1 MAYDIF
7 ISYRR
12 TDNKGYTTGT
22 SIARSI
28 KQQLELERYKDRIF
42 FDYSNL
48 HDEEFEKIIL
58 SAIEQSRIFILVLTQ
73 DAMMR
78 CVNPN
83 DWVRREIMHAQKCG
97 LKIIPINPDNLFNGY
112 PNEFPKELEIVR
124 KIQHTTI
131 HMDASFESD
140 IRLLIEKR
148 IEPALQNSN
157 TPSKTS
163 TTAGA
168 LVRIEADLDC
178 HILRF
183 GKEIATARADE
194 LEELRLPKGKHK
206 LSFIS
211 LDEKSIHEDIM
222 LTINDIEFE
231 EYIEINLRERYDALK
246 AEQEQQRKAEE
257 AALKKAQEEKARQEA
272 EKRRQAAE
280 EARKKADEKKRI
292 EEEERLRK
300 LEEEARKKAEE
311 EKESAPTKEQL
322 IEWYNAGLKAK
333 TKKQAFVFFLKAAE
347 GGLAEAQY
355 ELGSCYGSGA
365 GITKDLTEH
374 VKWVMKSAEGGYAK
388 AQHWMYNLHRFGV
401 LSAEKNIFKAIKWLK
416 EAVKQNYPEAIE
428 ELKLIPSFE
437 DKRNFIR
444 ATKTK
449 ELYIAGYLEPDN
461 NLAIEY
467 ICQAANEGY
476 VEAQYQLAQGYRS
489 GALGVHSVE
498 EDAVQSA
505 KWMKIA
511 ADNGHPLA
519 IDELKDIPEIVRP
532 KRITKKFS
540 QLEELFIASHFTIDD
555 DLRLDYLTRAA
566 NGGLVEAQC
575 ELGDCYN
582 CGIGVDENEEEA
594 AKWFQKAA
602 EQGHA
607 EAQYRLGV
615 WYNCGI
621 GVDENKE
628 EAIKWYKKAAEQ
640 GHAEAQLQLGDC
652 YYYGSGVDENEE
664 EAEIWYSRAAEQGHD
679 EAQYMLGVYWEEK
692 AKTKK
697 EESVKSWHLATA
709 KKWYQKAAD
718 QGNEDAQK
726 ALRKIGKGFFGRLFG

>member
-112 PNEFPKELEIVR
+112 PNKFPKELEIVR

-280 EARKKADEKKRI
+280 EARKKAVEKKRI

-322 IEWYNAGLKAK
+322 IEWYNAGLEEENRQKNSHFHVVHK
-333 TKKQAFVFFLKAAE
+333 YLKFYEKAAK
-347 GGLAEAQY
+347 G
-355 ELGSCYGSGA
+355 
-365 GITKDLTEH
+365 
-374 VKWVMKSAEGGYAK
+374 
-388 AQHWMYNLHRFGV
+388 
-401 LSAEKNIFKAIKWLK
+401 
-416 EAVKQNYPEAIE
+416 
-428 ELKLIPSFE
+428 
-437 DKRNFIR
+437 
-444 ATKTK
+444 
-449 ELYIAGYLEPDN
+449 
-461 NLAIEY
+461 
-467 ICQAANEGY
+467 GY
-476 VEAQYQLAQGYRS
+476 VEAQYR
-489 GALGVHSVE
+489 LGEYYNSPGFF
-498 EDAVQSA
+498 EDFG
-505 KWMKIA
+505 
-511 ADNGHPLA
+511 N
-519 IDELKDIPEIVRP
+519 
-532 KRITKKFS
+532 
-540 QLEELFIASHFTIDD
+540 
-555 DLRLDYLTRAA
+555 RLINSNARYWY
-566 NGGLVEAQC
+566 E
-575 ELGDCYN
+575 
-582 CGIGVDENEEEA
+582 
-594 AKWFQKAA
+594 KAA

-607 EAQYRLGV
+607 LAQYKLGV
-615 WYNCGI
+615 YYYQFETYHVFSDRIINLLI
-621 GVDENKE
+621 
-628 EAIKWYKKAAEQ
+628 KAAEQ
-640 GHAEAQLQLGDC
+640 GVCKANTWLGVIYYKGEIVVKNYQLAYKYFRIAAEKNLAEAQFWLGLC
-652 YYYGSGVDENEE
+652 YAQGDGVKQNER
-664 EAEIWYSRAAEQGHD
+664 RAGEWFTKAAQQGLA
-679 EAQYMLGVYWEEK
+679 EAQYMLGLYFECGTGVEKDIEE
-692 AKTKK
+692 
-697 EESVKSWHLATA
+697 A

-718 QGNEDAQK
+718 QGNEDAKK
-726 ALRKIGKGFFGRLFG
+726 ALRKIGKSFFGRLFG

>member
-246 AEQEQQRKAEE
+246 AEQEQLRKAEE

-280 EARKKADEKKRI
+280 EARKKAEEKKRI
-292 EEEERLRK
+292 EEEAERKRR
-300 LEEEARKKAEE
+300 E
-311 EKESAPTKEQL
+311 TKEQRAKQIAEHKKRRTEIAEKQEL
-322 IEWYNAGLKAK
+322 DRLFKKGEEWYNKGDYYTASLWF
-333 TKKQAFVFFLKAAE
+333 QKAA
-347 GGLAEAQY
+347 
-355 ELGSCYGSGA
+355 
-365 GITKDLTEH
+365 
-374 VKWVMKSAEGGYAK
+374 
-388 AQHWMYNLHRFGV
+388 
-401 LSAEKNIFKAIKWLK
+401 
-416 EAVKQNYPEAIE
+416 
-428 ELKLIPSFE
+428 
-437 DKRNFIR
+437 DK
-444 ATKTK
+444 
-449 ELYIAGYLEPDN
+449 
-461 NLAIEY
+461 
-467 ICQAANEGY
+467 
-476 VEAQYQLAQGYRS
+476 
-489 GALGVHSVE
+489 
-498 EDAVQSA
+498 
-505 KWMKIA
+505 
-511 ADNGHPLA
+511 GHPKAYGWVLLCNENYKDQTIVKPKVETPQSKTNYA
-519 IDELKDIPEIVRP
+519 QSRNTTNQQQTTKQTELV
-532 KRITKKFS
+532 
-540 QLEELFIASHFTIDD
+540 ELFTK
-555 DLRLDYLTRAA
+555 
-566 NGGLVEAQC
+566 GLVEYNK
-575 ELGDCYN
+575 GDFLSA
-582 CGIGVDENEEEA
+582 VQ
-594 AKWFQKAA
+594 WFRKAA

-607 EAQYRLGV
+607 GSQYWLGYCYENGKGV
-615 WYNCGI
+615 GKNSNAAVLWYRN
-621 GVDENKE
+621 
-628 EAIKWYKKAAEQ
+628 AAEQ
-640 GHAEAQLQLGDC
+640 GNTNARYKLTKYDDVSRREREKETHTIAEQQQQQTLAEMFTKGIVCYENKDYPTAVDWFRKAAQQGYVQAQNWLGYCYYNGHGVTKDYNIAVGWFNKAAQQGYYQSQYWLGYCYYNGHGVTKDYNVAVGWFRKSAQQGYAEAQFCLGLC
-652 YYYGSGVDENEE
+652 YAQGDGVKQNER
-664 EAEIWYSRAAEQGHD
+664 RAGEWFTKAAQQGLA
-679 EAQYMLGVYWEEK
+679 EAQYMLGLYFECGTGVEKDIEE
-692 AKTKK
+692 
-697 EESVKSWHLATA
+697 A

-718 QGNEDAQK
+718 QGNEDAKK
-726 ALRKIGKGFFGRLFG
+726 ALSKIGKGFFGRLFG